1 MRVLRRVADKMRMRG
16 NTASDVQV
24 LQMLGAPS
32 LEVALQKNRLSYL
45 ASLLRSPAVHLR
57 ALIAMRTPEGNK
69 QPWAVLVQQGLEE
82 MFKMFPFKLAELGHP
97 AETPDAWHDFICNHP
112 EAWKSLVRMW
122 ARQATVQG
130 LGQDSRPCKRRRT
143 AGPAK
148 EGGDKAHPHVCGLCN
163 VGFSSWRGFQQHDRK
178 VHGARCSAKWYADSN
193 GRCPVCFKIFP
204 SRLRLVAHLTEKRSR
219 GGKVPCGP
227 LLGNARRLPADRV
240 AYLDSLDTLERAK
253 ARREGKTQPTV
264 GGRKKRPAQDRPFN
278 TRKRLRTKTTLA

>member
-57 ALIAMRTPEGNK
+57 AFIAMRTPEGNK
-69 QPWAVLVQQGLEE
+69 QPWAMLVQQGLEE

-148 EGGDKAHPHVCGLCN
+148 EGGDKAHPHVCGFCN
-163 VGFSSWRGFQQHDRK
+163 VGFP
-178 VHGARCSAKWYADSN
+178 HGEASN
-193 GRCPVCFKIFP
+193 
-204 SRLRLVAHLTEKRSR
+204 SMTEKCMEPDAVPN
-219 GGKVPCGP
+219 GTLIAMVAVPCVLKSSHPGY
-227 LLGNARRLPADRV
+227 AWLPI
-240 AYLDSLDTLERAK
+240 
-253 ARREGKTQPTV
+253 
-264 GGRKKRPAQDRPFN
+264 
-278 TRKRLRTKTTLA
+278 